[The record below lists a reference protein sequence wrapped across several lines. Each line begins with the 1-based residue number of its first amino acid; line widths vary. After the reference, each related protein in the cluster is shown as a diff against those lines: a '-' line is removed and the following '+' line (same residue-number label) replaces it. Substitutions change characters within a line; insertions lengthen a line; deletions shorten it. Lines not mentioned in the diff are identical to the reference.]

1 MKHTARKI
9 VLLCCILALCLTGC
23 AAGKSTV
30 VYVPFDEWEGKEAVL
45 EMMPDRS
52 SQRGVLEFDFQEDVQ
67 GIAFYCDVW
76 QDGQC
81 IASTP
86 QLRASSTAQIEALVV
101 SQEMEDSLCRWEFV
115 EKNSDGYCTLATVLE
130 QEVPTKKGGCGYSYS
145 WLGSSGKAADL
156 QAGKSYILAQQYFDL
171 TPIVE
176 NGAFST
182 MTPSIDDAQ
191 SDSNKQLEECD
202 YAIVLRMDTFATAEE
217 AEAAANEL

>member
-1 MKHTARKI
+1 M
-9 VLLCCILALCLTGC
+9 
-23 AAGKSTV
+23 
-30 VYVPFDEWEGKEAVL
+30 
-45 EMMPDRS
+45 
-52 SQRGVLEFDFQEDVQ
+52 
-67 GIAFYCDVW
+67 
-76 QDGQC
+76 
-81 IASTP
+81 
-86 QLRASSTAQIEALVV
+86 
-101 SQEMEDSLCRWEFV
+101 
-115 EKNSDGYCTLATVLE
+115 ATVLE